1 MHVYMPYELFY
12 FELYR
17 INQFNCLKP
26 LKAMYQISEI
36 KISYSPRVK
45 NIDREKISSS
55 QQVYNLVLSDWDE
68 INIRETMKV
77 LFLNRANKVIG
88 IYELSKGGITGTVV
102 DIRLLFA
109 AVLKSL
115 SCSIILLHN
124 HPSGNLKPSEADI
137 HITNKIKDAGK
148 LLDIQILDHLIIT
161 EDEYFSFTD
170 QGII

>member
-1 MHVYMPYELFY
+1 MHVYMPCELFY

-36 KISYSPRVK
+36 KISYSPKVK

-55 QQVYNLVLSDWDE
+55 QQVYNLVLSNWDE

>member
-1 MHVYMPYELFY
+1 M
-12 FELYR
+12 
-17 INQFNCLKP
+17 N
-26 LKAMYQISEI
+26 QISEI
-36 KISYSPRVK
+36 KVSYSPKVK
-45 NIDREKISSS
+45 NIDRTKISSS

-115 SCSIILLHN
+115 SCSVILIHN

-137 HITNKIKDAGK
+137 RITNKIKEAGK

-161 EDEYFSFTD
+161 EDEYFSLSD
-170 QGII
+170 EGII